1 MSMSA
6 KIKLFSHNDKLIS
19 TTTISDEHYGHLDK
33 WNLYAIAAHCDEF
46 VNNAWRMADKM
57 AFHLSEG
64 DFWRLS
70 MSVDLDVRGEYQC
83 TK

>member
-1 MSMSA
+1 MSMTA
-6 KIKLFSHNDKLIS
+6 KIKLFSPNNKLIS
-19 TTTISDEHYGHLDK
+19 TTTISDEHYGHLD
-33 WNLYAIAAHCDEF
+33 CDEF
-46 VNNAWRMADKM
+46 VTNAWRMADKM